1 MFNGERIISSTNLL
15 VGRYNLTTRTGR
27 TRKLINVNPRMKKMI
42 YKNAKIKT
50 KTTVVVRQKEETPKK
65 PTKPTNLTAT
75 PGDKEIII
83 NYTAPNQGSSPI
95 TSYIWEGAIPE
106 YGWTWGELDLSSV
119 SKNITDNSI
128 TFINLTNG
136 VTYEYRTR
144 AINNV
149 GNGPWSNSVSAEP
162 STVPDKVQNLRA
174 TSKNKAVDLSWD
186 TPNNNGKPISSYKY
200 EQTVGNKTVEVE
212 LDPTLTTHT
221 ISGLVNGQTYSFK
234 MRAIN
239 GGWGSGNGAWSDSVS
254 SIPAAK
260 YPTYKTWRILYSS
273 TPSSRIPYTCGIR
286 FFNENGALLELN
298 LKKIFRSG
306 AGGSGN
312 WAKHQPGNFDLNF
325 SYAQAVSGDKWFGHH
340 FETTQM
346 ISKIHIGSTASLN
359 HIPTYSWGSLLGGR
373 SFPEFLIQ
381 GSNNAS
387 NTEIGGLRTTMTG
400 NWTTIMTV
408 TANDLYEPSP
418 ITDTRSTAAKG
429 KSTSYIQGNQLTM
442 RIIELP
448 TS

>member
-50 KTTVVVRQKEETPKK
+50 KTTVVVRQKEET
-65 PTKPTNLTAT
+65 
-75 PGDKEIII
+75 
-83 NYTAPNQGSSPI
+83 
-95 TSYIWEGAIPE
+95 
-106 YGWTWGELDLSSV
+106 
-119 SKNITDNSI
+119 
-128 TFINLTNG
+128 
-136 VTYEYRTR
+136 
-144 AINNV
+144 
-149 GNGPWSNSVSAEP
+149 
-162 STVPDKVQNLRA
+162 
-174 TSKNKAVDLSWD
+174 
-186 TPNNNGKPISSYKY
+186 
-200 EQTVGNKTVEVE
+200 
-212 LDPTLTTHT
+212 
-221 ISGLVNGQTYSFK
+221 
-234 MRAIN
+234 
-239 GGWGSGNGAWSDSVS
+239 
-254 SIPAAK
+254 PAAK

-408 TANDLYEPSP
+408 TANDLYEPAT
-418 ITDTRSTAAKG
+418 ITDTKPTAAKG
-429 KSTSYIQGNQLTM
+429 ESTSYIQGNQLTM